1 MIRFVSIA
9 AMVLALVACE
19 KKTSGSKAPPP
30 APPSVSADGTRTIP
44 INVNDEG
51 YDPSKITAKAGEK
64 LELEFTRRSKGVC
77 GEQIKV
83 ADGPVIDL
91 PLDKPVKIAVTA
103 PASGEVRFACGMDMM
118 TGVIV
123 VN

>member
-1 MIRFVSIA
+1 MFRYVIIA
-9 AMVLALVACE
+9 ALALALGACE
-19 KKTSGSKAPPP
+19 KKAASRPAPP

-44 INVNDEG
+44 INVNDAG
-51 YDPSKITAKAGEK
+51 YDPGQITATPGEK

-77 GEQIKV
+77 GEQVKV
-83 ADGPVIDL
+83 DGGPVIDL

-103 PASGEVRFACGMDMM
+103 PASGKLGFACGMDMM

>member
-1 MIRFVSIA
+1 MIRFVSVV
-9 AMVLALVACE
+9 AMVLALGACE
-19 KKTSGSKAPPP
+19 KKSGPAAAPAP

-51 YDPSKITAKAGEK
+51 YDPSKISAKAGEK
-64 LELEFTRRSKGVC
+64 LELEFTRRSKGAC
-77 GEQIKV
+77 AEQVKV
-83 ADGPVIDL
+83 AGGPVIDL

>member
-1 MIRFVSIA
+1 MIRFLSIVA
-9 AMVLALVACE
+9 LTLALGACE
-19 KKTSGSKAPPP
+19 KKNSATKPAPP
-30 APPSVSADGTRTIP
+30 APPSVSADGTRVIP
-44 INVNDEG
+44 INVNDAG
-51 YDPSKITAKAGEK
+51 YDPSKISARPGEK
-64 LELEFTRRSKGVC
+64 LELEITRRSKSAC

-83 ADGPVIDL
+83 GDGPLVDL
-91 PLDKPVKIAVTA
+91 PVDKAVKIAVTA